1 MSEIE
6 RRRQSPVLYLAFG
19 LLAGV
24 GLSAIAALVLWQVMS
39 PPSALKQAPPP
50 PAPTTASPPPAPPT
64 PEPTPE
70 PPPSPLEAEAPKP
83 VVAAPPVAAR
93 TPPKPKPKPLT
104 PEVASLLKQANSA
117 SQEHRYEVAAGLYD
131 EILKRDPQNAQAR
144 AWKANANA
152 LRRTFIES
160 RPEAENVKGSPGR
173 LQGFDTGDVEVK
185 RPADVPARLELDV
198 SPARVK
204 PGDGYTVKIYL
215 LNTGKKTIKIND
227 MNVAKTV
234 NGTRSAASV
243 MPRAKEIEPKDR
255 ALLDVLLGVWADDT
269 ASWSLQVLVRTSRG
283 DSYLNEIVWK

>member
-1 MSEIE
+1 MSDSEPG
-6 RRRQSPVLYLAFG
+6 RGSPVLYLAFG

-39 PPSALKQAPPP
+39 PSAPKPTP
-50 PAPTTASPPPAPPT
+50 PAPAPTIATPAPAQR

-70 PPPSPLEAEAPKP
+70 PPPSTLEAEAPTP
-83 VVAAPPVAAR
+83 LPSVPPVPAR
-93 TPPKPKPKPLT
+93 TPPKTKPAPLT
-104 PEVASLLKQANSA
+104 PELASLLKQANSA
-117 SQEHRYEVAAGLYD
+117 AQEHRYEVAAGLYD

-160 RPEAENVKGSPGR
+160 RPEAENVKGAPGR

-198 SPARVK
+198 SPTRVK

-215 LNTGKKTIKIND
+215 LNTGKKAIKIND

-243 MPRAKEIEPKDR
+243 VPRAKEIEPKDR
-255 ALLDVLLGVWADDT
+255 ALLDVLPGVWADDT